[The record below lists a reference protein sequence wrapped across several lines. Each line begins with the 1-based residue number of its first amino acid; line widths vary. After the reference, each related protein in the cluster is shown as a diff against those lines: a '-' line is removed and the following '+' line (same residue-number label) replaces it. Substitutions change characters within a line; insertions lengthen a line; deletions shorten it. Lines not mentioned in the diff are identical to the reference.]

1 MMKKYFIYTIFPV
14 SLVLL
19 SICFSACEEDDELP
33 SITSEG
39 KNTFGCL
46 VNGKLWLPKGS
57 FNVPKTS
64 ADYTSG
70 YFLAFSARS
79 ENARFRFTV
88 EEPIMINN
96 RYDLTDT
103 THVRANYTDRS
114 DDDLCF
120 YEDYHVLS
128 GSLEIT
134 KFSLQNQNKVLSGT
148 FEFTTYNPD
157 CSDTIKVTEGRF
169 DIGDITY

>member
-1 MMKKYFIYTIFPV
+1 MNKYFTHILAPV
-14 SLVLL
+14 SLALL
-19 SICFSACEEDDELP
+19 AIGFSACQEDDELP
-33 SITSEG
+33 AITSEG

-46 VNGKLWLPKGS
+46 VNGDLWLPKGS
-57 FNVPKTS
+57 FNVPSTA

-70 YFLAFSARS
+70 YFLSFSARS
-79 ENARFRFTV
+79 ENTTFRFTV
-88 EEPIMINN
+88 EEPILINH

-103 THVRANYTDRS
+103 TRVRANYTNKTDNN
-114 DDDLCF
+114 LCF
-120 YEDYHVLS
+120 YKDYHVLN

-134 KFSLQNQNKVLSGT
+134 KFSLAYQNKVLSGT

-157 CSDTIKVTEGRF
+157 CGDTIKVTEGRF